1 MSADPYA
8 VCERIAREHYENFP
22 VASLVMPRAMRRH
35 VAAVYA
41 FARAADDVADEGDL
55 PAEERHARLAAWEHR
70 LRVAYAG
77 GAERDGSDESA
88 IFAALGQTIASCRL
102 PLEPFTDLLSAFHQ
116 DVDVTRYATWADV
129 MDYSRRSANPVGR
142 LVLRISGRDDA
153 ALDASSDALCTALQ
167 LTNFWQDVERDWRK
181 GRVYLPADVMAA
193 HGAGE
198 PAIAAGVISPALRA
212 ALADAAARTRNLFEW
227 GRYVCEHVGGRLGV
241 ELRATWL
248 GGSRILDRLERAGF
262 DVFRARPSLG
272 LRDALPLSARLV
284 WWSALAP
291 SRSGALGSPPTRL
304 R

>member
-1 MSADPYA
+1 MVSPDPYA

-22 VASLVMPRAMRRH
+22 VASLLMPREMRRH

-41 FARAADDVADEGDL
+41 FARTADDFADEGEI
-55 PAEERHARLAAWEHR
+55 AAAERHARLADWEHR
-70 LRVAYAG
+70 VRVAHAG
-77 GAERDGSDESA
+77 GAERDGSDASA
-88 IFAALGQTIASCRL
+88 IFAALEQTMAACRL
-102 PLEPFTDLLSAFHQ
+102 PLEPFTELLSAFHQ
-116 DVDVTRYATWADV
+116 DVDVTRYATWSDV

-142 LVLRISGRDDA
+142 LVLRISGRDEP

-198 PAIAAGVISPALRA
+198 AAIAEGVMSPPLRA

-227 GRYVCEHVGGRLGV
+227 GRYVCEQVRGRLGV

-272 LRDALPLSARLV
+272 LRDALPLSARLA
-284 WWSALAP
+284 WWSVAAP
-291 SRSGALGSPPTRL
+291 GQK
-304 R
+304 